1 MKLSSSIELRA
12 PVNPA
17 DSEGDYLVLPPG
29 ADTPKTTSARGGYF
43 RAATDGA
50 PAMWLGKVE
59 YGDQPGQGVL
69 GERVIADIGIKHWLA
84 EFRAK
89 PQQQRWDAEEA
100 LLRSRPVA
108 QQLLGWILRFQP
120 ESQVVNGRILPEV
133 PPPAPV
139 FEPPMGMRME
149 GQASGWLANADSPI
163 RVRAETSR
171 WYIRR
176 DALVRYLTQVP
187 WPDGKWTRK
196 HPSVAQKILDNGEA
210 DWHGL
215 IEADPPTGIGPLHG
229 LDPVKR
235 KLRRLWSAA
244 EILAWGLEGWRLR
257 GAWLPEQT
265 ISAPM
270 QVLRSACAPLC
281 SLATF
286 LLFHEM
292 VVGEPKLSGR
302 RKHTPTMSWLTS
314 RGRALAAPAAKALN
328 DRFIE
333 RSDGNM
339 YGQHIGALYITIPDD
354 SLPDVYQAA
363 QAALPEDRR
372 WLMPPGLAWLRAEEA
387 HPEAARMGEAART
400 QISHAL
406 DEGPLP
412 DEAWRELLSFGSTE
426 QILLSDRQGQERRF
440 PPAYTAA
447 ALSMPTGGGI
457 KSHAQAFEET
467 ERISSPKAEADLRMV
482 PNEGPA
488 PPPSDSASILQ
499 PDPMAERNP

>member
-1 MKLSSSIELRA
+1 MELRA

-17 DSEGDYLVLPPG
+17 DERGDYLVLSPG
-29 ADTPKTTSARGGYF
+29 SDTPEKGVRGGYF

-50 PAMWLGKVE
+50 PALWLGKVE
-59 YGDQPGQGVL
+59 YRDQPGQGVL

-89 PQQQRWDAEEA
+89 PQQQYWDAEEA
-100 LLRSRPVA
+100 LRLARPVA

-120 ESQVVNGRILPEV
+120 ESEIVDGRILPEV

-139 FEPPMGMRME
+139 FEPPMGMRIA
-149 GQASGWLANADSPI
+149 GQTSGWLANADSPNRI
-163 RVRAETSR
+163 RAETSR

-187 WPDGKWTRK
+187 WPDGKWTRE
-196 HPSVAQKILDNGEA
+196 HPSVAQKILNNGEA

-229 LDPVKR
+229 TDPKG
-235 KLRRLWSAA
+235 KSRRLWSAA
-244 EILAWGLEGWRLR
+244 EILAWGVEGWRLR
-257 GAWLPEQT
+257 GAWRPERT
-265 ISAPM
+265 VPAPM
-270 QVLRSACAPLC
+270 RVLRSACAPLC

-292 VVGEPKLSGR
+292 VVGEPKLSMR

-314 RGRALAAPAAKALN
+314 RGRALAAPAAKMLN
-328 DRFIE
+328 ERFIE

-363 QAALPEDRR
+363 QAALPEGRR
-372 WLMPPGLAWLRAEEA
+372 WLMAPGMAWLRAEEA
-387 HPEAARMGEAART
+387 HSEAARMGDAART

-412 DEAWRELLSFGSTE
+412 EDAWRELLSFGSTD
-426 QILLSDRQGQERRF
+426 QILRADRLGQERRF

-447 ALSMPTGGGI
+447 ALSLPTGGGI
-457 KSHAQAFEET
+457 QSHAKAAEKT
-467 ERISSPKAEADLRMV
+467 SHASRPKAGADLRMV
-482 PNEGPA
+482 PDETPSL
-488 PPPSDSASILQ
+488 PPSDGASILQ